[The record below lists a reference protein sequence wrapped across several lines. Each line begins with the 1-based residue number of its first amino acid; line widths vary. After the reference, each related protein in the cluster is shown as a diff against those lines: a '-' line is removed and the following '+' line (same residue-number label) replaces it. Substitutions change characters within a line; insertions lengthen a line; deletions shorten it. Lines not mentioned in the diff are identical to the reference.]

1 MISNDFFF
9 KMWWF
14 SDGNPTRQALAW
26 PFCGL
31 AQEPAASWL
40 HVADFNGWRM
50 GKGLWRDYTS
60 EGSIYRGIYYVFSI
74 HWMVLFLMGEKY
86 WTVLKCYARDPQ
98 DCSYLGLFRSGF
110 WKSPTLVLHFPPFAF
125 GWQLVLRKLMD
136 VFKWFCTKHGQN
148 WSYKAFAPRLRHTWG
163 CSFIYKM
170 L

>member
-1 MISNDFFF
+1 MEI
-9 KMWWF
+9 
-14 SDGNPTRQALAW
+14 QL
-26 PFCGL
+26 
-31 AQEPAASWL
+31 
-40 HVADFNGWRM
+40 
-50 GKGLWRDYTS
+50 GKLWRGLSVDLHKNPQLLGYTLLISMAEGWGRDY
-60 EGSIYRGIYYVFSI
+60 EGIIHPRVAFTVGFNIFFSI

-136 VFKWFCTKHGQN
+136 EFKWFCTKHGQN